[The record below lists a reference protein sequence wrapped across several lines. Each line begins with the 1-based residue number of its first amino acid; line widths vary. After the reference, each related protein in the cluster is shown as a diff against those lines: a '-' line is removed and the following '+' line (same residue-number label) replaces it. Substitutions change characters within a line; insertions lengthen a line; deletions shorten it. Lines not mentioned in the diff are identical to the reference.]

1 MDRDEYLR
9 VKNGVYDWLCAMK
22 NDPDNGIAAI
32 YSSKKAKSWERI
44 LNVHLCWRQDA
55 AFIFRMNWI
64 QQRFRHSESN
74 SWFSSGQKRLSNHFM
89 AVGPDIIPGME
100 IEEMSLLDEG
110 PTMAEIM
117 GLSLPDADGRILHEI
132 FKNQ

>member
-1 MDRDEYLR
+1 MGSEMCIRDR
-9 VKNGVYDWLCAMK
+9 
-22 NDPDNGIAAI
+22 
-32 YSSKKAKSWERI
+32 
-44 LNVHLCWRQDA
+44 
-55 AFIFRMNWI
+55 
-64 QQRFRHSESN
+64 
-74 SWFSSGQKRLSNHFM
+74 